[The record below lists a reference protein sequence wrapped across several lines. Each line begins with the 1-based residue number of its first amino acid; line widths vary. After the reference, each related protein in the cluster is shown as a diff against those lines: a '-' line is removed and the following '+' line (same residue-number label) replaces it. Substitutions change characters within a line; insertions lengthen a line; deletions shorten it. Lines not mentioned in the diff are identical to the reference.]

1 MSEPGLNAEP
11 VLHNPKVP
19 EALVSAA
26 APRWTWFTE
35 NGLPNVDSAMYQAD
49 FWRDT
54 MKLFSG
60 KITREQVFELSA
72 AQEAYNRLKEK
83 NPLTA

>member
-1 MSEPGLNAEP
+1 MIKIISDAT
-11 VLHNPKVP
+11 KVP
-19 EALVSAA
+19 EGLVSAA

-35 NGLPNVDSAMYQAD
+35 NGMPNVDSAMFQAA
-49 FWRDT
+49 FWQDT

-60 KITREQVFELSA
+60 KVTREQVFELGA
-72 AQEAYNRLKEK
+72 AQEAVNRLGEK

>member
-1 MSEPGLNAEP
+1 
-11 VLHNPKVP
+11 
-19 EALVSAA
+19 
-26 APRWTWFTE
+26 
-35 NGLPNVDSAMYQAD
+35 MYQAE

-60 KITREQVFELSA
+60 KITREQVFELGA
-72 AQEAYNRLKEK
+72 AQEAFNRLKEK

>member
-1 MSEPGLNAEP
+1 
-11 VLHNPKVP
+11 
-19 EALVSAA
+19 VSAA

-35 NGLPNVDSAMYQAD
+35 NGMPNVDSAMFQAD

-60 KITREQVFELSA
+60 KVTREQVFELGA
-72 AQEAYNRLKEK
+72 AQEAFNRLKEK